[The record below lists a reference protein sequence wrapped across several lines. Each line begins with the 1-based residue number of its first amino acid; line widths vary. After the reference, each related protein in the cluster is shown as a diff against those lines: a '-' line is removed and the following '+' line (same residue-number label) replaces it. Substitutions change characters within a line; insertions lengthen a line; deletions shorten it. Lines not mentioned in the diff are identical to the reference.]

1 MISLIKDFNINDSD
15 FLELPI
21 YILKVKSKWF
31 YIKSIFESTLR
42 KPKKAACEVR
52 LNKIRFWKINPGHS
66 KNSELYCTHKI
77 NGALPHQEVYRNDK
91 KVKSIFEM

>member
-21 YILKVKSKWF
+21 YTLNVKGKWF

-52 LNKIRFWKINPGHS
+52 
-66 KNSELYCTHKI
+66 
-77 NGALPHQEVYRNDK
+77 
-91 KVKSIFEM
+91 